1 MNSRKVN
8 ILPPQQSMMRM
19 LGDIHGDDL
28 QRRGRRRRRRNRTP
42 GENNVRLRFI

>member
-8 ILPPQQSMMRM
+8 ILPPQQSEMRM

-28 QRRGRRRRRRNRTP
+28 QRRERRRRRRNRTP